1 MHLKSVDAE
10 LRERVA
16 RDGLSFTAAVA
27 AGVFVE
33 PSLGSVDFERLRDL
47 MAAAGYDGYAI
58 VEQDMYPAEFDRP
71 LPIAKRTHAYLTGLG
86 LG

>member
-1 MHLKSVDAE
+1 MA
-10 LRERVA
+10 
-16 RDGLSFTAAVA
+16 
-27 AGVFVE
+27 
-33 PSLGSVDFERLRDL
+33 GSVDFERLRDL